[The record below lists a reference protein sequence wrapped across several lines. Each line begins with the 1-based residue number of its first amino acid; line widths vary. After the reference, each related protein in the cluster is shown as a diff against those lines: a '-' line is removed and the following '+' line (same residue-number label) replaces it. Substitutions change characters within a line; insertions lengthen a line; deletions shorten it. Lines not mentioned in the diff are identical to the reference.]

1 MYYFQDGNLTDLD
14 KILNKVV
21 EELKNQLIEYM
32 LTNHNIKFLTDEV
45 EKELYNII
53 FEYLEP
59 IILGQ
64 ILSSL

>member
-53 FEYLEP
+53 FEFLEP
-59 IILGQ
+59 YLLGR
-64 ILSSL
+64 IMT